1 VAKDIVL
8 LDISENQGG
17 ISNIR
22 MVFWMP
28 VTSGFPNP
36 SFTSAYPAISMTD
49 PSVLT
54 GLQNGTILEEV
65 HSIQFPTS
73 AIVNNWATVEL
84 IILAFLTSRKAYRT
98 GTVTALPDPGA
109 KYQVSHDSSSGW
121 SS

>member
-1 VAKDIVL
+1 MAKDIVL